1 MNGCDNIRAR
11 SNGTLKLYLPNPSAQ
26 LFSNNAFS
34 ANTFSLNVSPSFT
47 AYSQSIVNTNNFFTY
62 FHQRKQ
68 ISRKLQYIQIIPTL
82 VSN

>member
-34 ANTFSLNVSPSFT
+34 ANTFSLNVLPSFT
-47 AYSQSIVNTNNFFTY
+47 AIHSQYVYCEYGQLFYI
-62 FHQRKQ
+62 HL
-68 ISRKLQYIQIIPTL
+68 SRKRNISKIT
-82 VSN
+82 SNLLGSNR